1 MLLGAWHLFEISH
14 ASSTVKTSRHVVKS
28 EFSKNL
34 CDGEE
39 CKEFCVK
46 IIAWSVVVK
55 QITNTLIF
63 LIFEYGAEC
72 SAESGAK

>member
-1 MLLGAWHLFEISH
+1 MFFGMLLGAWHLFEISH

-34 CDGEE
+34 CDGERNFFEMKEE

-46 IIAWSVVVK
+46 IIACSVVAK

-63 LIFEYGAEC
+63 
-72 SAESGAK
+72 